1 MEISAGLVKELRE
14 KTGAGMMDCK
24 KALQETSG
32 DFEKAIDY
40 LRKKGIA
47 SASKKA
53 GRLAKEGAVASYI
66 HGEGRVG
73 VLLEVNCETDFVAR
87 TEQFRAFVRDIAM
100 HIAAASP
107 SWVSPEEVPADII
120 AKEKEIAIAQM
131 QASGKPA
138 AVLEKIA
145 EGKIKKFY
153 EDNCLLQQAFVKDP
167 NKTIEL
173 LTKELIATL
182 GENIGVRRFTRY
194 ALGEGK
200 KDETAE
206 AATH

>member
-24 KALQETSG
+24 KALMETSG
-32 DFEKAIDY
+32 DFEKAVEY

-47 SASKKA
+47 SAAKKA
-53 GRLAKEGAVASYI
+53 GRMTKEGAVTSYI
-66 HGEGRVG
+66 HGEGKVG

-87 TEQFRAFVRDIAM
+87 TEQFRQLVKDLAM
-100 HIAAASP
+100 HIAAANP
-107 SWVSPEEVPADII
+107 QWVRPEEIPAEII
-120 AKEKEIAIAQM
+120 AKEKEIAVAQM

-153 EDNCLLQQAFVKDP
+153 EDNCLLHQVFVKDP
-167 NKTIEL
+167 NKTIEQL
-173 LTKELIATL
+173 LKEAIATL
-182 GENIGVRRFTRY
+182 GENISVRRFARFV
-194 ALGEGK
+194 LGDGLK
-200 KDETAE
+200 ETAAE
-206 AATH
+206 A